1 MKILIW
7 ENRSKQGISLRQ
19 LAEMTGLSKSSINN
33 YENNLVFPTILELE
47 KIARALGIHIT
58 DLFDSEYK

>member
-1 MKILIW
+1 
-7 ENRSKQGISLRQ
+7 
-19 LAEMTGLSKSSINN
+19 MTGLSKSSINN

-47 KIARALGIHIT
+47 KIAEALGIHIT